1 MSIALLDL
9 PRWRLVP
16 LLLGLLLN
24 GCASLDYYA
33 QLGRGQLALLAARE
47 PVEALLASPA
57 TDPELKRRLAL
68 AQQARDF
75 ASSRLGLPDNR
86 SYRLYADLQRPYVVW
101 NVFATPE
108 LSLAPLTHCFPIA
121 GCVAYRGYYQQGRAR
136 GAAAL
141 LQAEGMDTY
150 VAGIEAYSTLG
161 WFADPLLN
169 TMLRWGDERL
179 AVVIFHEL
187 AHQQLYVADD
197 TAFNESFA
205 SFVEREGAR
214 QWHAAR
220 GLAPLAA
227 DDERQRRQFTELILA
242 SRARLETLYGSP
254 LDDAQ
259 KRVAKA
265 AEFARLRAQYRAL
278 RDGPWQGD
286 GRYDAWIAA
295 PLNNAR
301 LLPFGLYDQWVE
313 AFAALFAQVDGDW
326 PDFYRRAAELGELA
340 PAARTRAL
348 QVLAASGEN
357 RPAAPAV
364 EAAVGSLEVSD
375 ESVDNPVAGVPAR

>member
-9 PRWRLVP
+9 CRWRLVP

-33 QLGRGQLALLAARE
+33 QLGQGQLALLSARE
-47 PVEALLASPA
+47 PVDKLLA
-57 TDPELKRRLAL
+57 DPTRDAELKRRLAL

-75 ASSRLGLPDNR
+75 ASRTLQLPDNR
-86 SYRLYADLQRPYVVW
+86 SYRLYADLERPYVVW

-121 GCVAYRGYYQQGRAR
+121 GCVAYRGFYQQGRAR
-136 GAAAL
+136 GSAAL
-141 LQAEGMDTY
+141 LQERGLDTY

-161 WFADPLLN
+161 WFADPILN

-179 AVVIFHEL
+179 AAVIFHEL

-205 SFVEREGAR
+205 SFVERQGLR
-214 QWHAAR
+214 QWRTAR

-227 DDERQRRQFTELILA
+227 DEERQRRQFTELILA
-242 SRARLETLYGSP
+242 SRERLQVLYGSVVS
-254 LDDAQ
+254 DEQ
-259 KRVAKA
+259 KRQGKA
-265 AEFARLRAQYRAL
+265 AEFSRLRQDYVAL
-278 RDGPWQGD
+278 RDSQWQGD
-286 GRYDAWIAA
+286 TRYDAWINA

-301 LLPFGLYDQWVE
+301 LLPFGLYDQWVD
-313 AFAALFAQVDGDW
+313 AFAGLFEQADGDW
-326 PDFYRRAAELGELA
+326 SRFYQRAAELAEL
-340 PAARTRAL
+340 PAEERDRAL
-348 QVLAASGEN
+348 RALAAS
-357 RPAAPAV
+357 R
-364 EAAVGSLEVSD
+364 
-375 ESVDNPVAGVPAR
+375 